1 LHTDS
6 QPVVTNDSESSF
18 EANSEKNDEPITYSE
33 IERERET
40 RRLSIALLNTIS

>member
-1 LHTDS
+1 
-6 QPVVTNDSESSF
+6 VTNDSESSF

-33 IERERET
+33 IERER